1 MKVDLTH
8 IAPHQTNAAL
18 ELLCKSVEDSLI
30 WNDHPT
36 DRIINA
42 VERSAEKAISD
53 PIHILHV
60 AMQQVFRPVLRKAK
74 GDEETGHCRELDQRI
89 RSAPAGALTM
99 TDYLDIIDCL
109 MLRYMPADFL
119 NNRVK
124 RQSVKQYMAGYIRHD
139 VKDRAAITAG
149 KAASLVDEL
158 PETITDAKKRYSIT
172 PIDES
177 RIRVAQASAARL
189 ISNVTAGTRSAMQKI
204 IVDAEKNRINRQ
216 SPTYDVHSLQQSLS
230 DNFASLKLR
239 YMPADFLNNRVK
251 RQSVKQ
257 YMAGYIRHD
266 VKDRAAITAGKAA
279 SLVDELPE
287 TITDAKKRYSIT
299 PIDESRIRVAQAS
312 AARLISNVTA
322 GTRSA
327 MQKIIVDAEKNRI
340 NRQSP
345 TYDVHSL
352 QQSLSDNFAS
362 LNLDWRR
369 IAVTETAIN
378 VADGFLSACAAGE
391 VLRWAAHPGAC
402 HYCESQNGKLFTV
415 VSASQPHKDPAT
427 QVWPGKHLM
436 NVGRSIAKMKRT
448 ESGLEPRSEDEMLV
462 PAIPAHPHCRCSWI
476 AHVELTEDQK
486 RRIGRA

>member
-230 DNFASLKLR
+230 DNFASL
-239 YMPADFLNNRVK
+239 
-251 RQSVKQ
+251 
-257 YMAGYIRHD
+257 
-266 VKDRAAITAGKAA
+266 
-279 SLVDELPE
+279 
-287 TITDAKKRYSIT
+287 
-299 PIDESRIRVAQAS
+299 
-312 AARLISNVTA
+312 
-322 GTRSA
+322 
-327 MQKIIVDAEKNRI
+327 
-340 NRQSP
+340 
-345 TYDVHSL
+345 
-352 QQSLSDNFAS
+352 
-362 LNLDWRR
+362 NLDWRR

-415 VSASQPHKDPAT
+415 VSASQPHKDPTT